1 MTIAYDQ
8 QEQEWSA
15 QSEQNPFAES
25 LPEARAEPE
34 SGATT
39 WHALASWNES
49 LNPFSETSGEAIL
62 ESEADRLR
70 YDAFAEFRD
79 EGFDEA
85 VSMLAEETE
94 QAVGDRFPVES
105 PSSSQERERYA
116 DAQLAPV
123 QFEAQQYLDAL
134 ENGLS
139 GIEVGSLN
147 EAQLDDVLN
156 RFDPQTGELTP
167 AGEEFIGAIVRKAK
181 NVVKFVANTA
191 KSVGKV
197 AGAVLGPVLQKLRG
211 LINPLLRRVLA
222 FAIGRLPAAMQ
233 PVARTLAAKI
243 TSEAEA
249 RGQLRRGADVARQ
262 PGRCRSIVRNRSTL
276 RWPRPWSMVRWD
288 YRKPNRST

>member
-62 ESEADRLR
+62 ESEADRLVAE
-70 YDAFAEFRD
+70 AFAELRD

-85 VSMLAEETE
+85 VAFLAEETE
-94 QAVGDRFPVES
+94 QAVDDRFTNEIAGVGRGARTLCRRS
-105 PSSSQERERYA
+105 PCSRCASRPSNICE
-116 DAQLAPV
+116 
-123 QFEAQQYLDAL
+123 AL
-134 ENGLS
+134 EAGLA
-139 GIEVGSLN
+139 GLEVGSLI
-147 EAQLDDVLN
+147 EQQLDEVLD

-167 AGEEFIGAIVRKAK
+167 AGEEFIGALIKKAK
-181 NVVKFVANTA
+181 GAVKFVANAA

-197 AGAVLGPVLQKLRG
+197 AGRC
-211 LINPLLRRVLA
+211 
-222 FAIGRLPAAMQ
+222 
-233 PVARTLAAKI
+233 
-243 TSEAEA
+243 S
-249 RGQLRRGADVARQ
+249 
-262 PGRCRSIVRNRSTL
+262 GRC
-276 RWPRPWSMVRWD
+276 
-288 YRKPNRST
+288 

>member
-94 QAVGDRFPVES
+94 QAVGDRFTGES

-116 DAQLAPV
+116 DAQLAPRCDSRRSNISMRSKM
-123 QFEAQQYLDAL
+123 ACLA
-134 ENGLS
+134 S
-139 GIEVGSLN
+139 TVGSLN
-147 EAQLDDVLN
+147 EAQLDDVL
-156 RFDPQTGELTP
+156 ESL
-167 AGEEFIGAIVRKAK
+167 
-181 NVVKFVANTA
+181 
-191 KSVGKV
+191 
-197 AGAVLGPVLQKLRG
+197 
-211 LINPLLRRVLA
+211 
-222 FAIGRLPAAMQ
+222 
-233 PVARTLAAKI
+233 
-243 TSEAEA
+243 
-249 RGQLRRGADVARQ
+249 
-262 PGRCRSIVRNRSTL
+262 
-276 RWPRPWSMVRWD
+276 
-288 YRKPNRST
+288 